1 MKRFHVHVAVEK
13 LADSIRFY
21 SSLFGVDPTV
31 VQPDYAKWMLEEPR
45 VNFAI
50 SQRGRQPGINHLGFQ
65 VESDAELKAMRGHL
79 EAADTGLVEQTGAA
93 CCYALSDKYWV
104 TDPQGVA
111 WETFHTLD
119 SVPMYGEDSHAAAL
133 PATCCIPLAPSESQD
148 QAGACCI
155 PLPGAAASAPDKAC
169 CQ

>member
-1 MKRFHVHVAVEK
+1 MKRFHVHVSVDK
-13 LADSIRFY
+13 LDESIRFY
-21 SSLFGVDPTV
+21 SSLFGTAPTV
-31 VQPDYAKWMLEEPR
+31 VQPDYAKWMLEDPC

-50 SQRGRQPGINHLGFQ
+50 SQRGRQPGVNHLGFQ
-65 VESDAELKAMRGHL
+65 VESDDELKAMRSQL
-79 EAADTGLVEQTGAA
+79 ETADAGLLEQTAAA

-119 SVPMYGEDSHAAAL
+119 SVPVYGEDTRTAAL
-133 PATCCIPLAPSESQD
+133 PSACCIPLASSASEAN
-148 QAGACCI
+148 AGACCI
-155 PLPGAAASAPDKAC
+155 PLPQVAAAADKAC

>member
-1 MKRFHVHVAVEK
+1 MKRFHVHVSVEK
-13 LADSIRFY
+13 LDESIRFY
-21 SSLFGVDPTV
+21 TSLFGTAPTV
-31 VQPDYAKWMLEEPR
+31 MQPDYAKWMLEEPR
-45 VNFAI
+45 LNFAI
-50 SQRGRQPGINHLGFQ
+50 SQRGHPLGVNHLGFQ
-65 VESDAELKAMRGHL
+65 VEDDAELKAMRGQL

-111 WETFHTLD
+111 WETFHTLAT
-119 SVPMYGEDSHAAAL
+119 VPIFGEDTRTSAL
-133 PATCCIPLAPSESQD
+133 QGACCIPLAASESQD

-155 PLPGAAASAPDKAC
+155 PLPVAEAADKAC

>member
-1 MKRFHVHVAVEK
+1 MKRFHVHVSVEK
-13 LADSIRFY
+13 LDESIRFY
-21 SSLFGVDPTV
+21 TSLFGTAPTV
-31 VQPDYAKWMLEEPR
+31 MQPDYAKWMLEEPR
-45 VNFAI
+45 LNFAI
-50 SQRGRQPGINHLGFQ
+50 SQRGHPLGVNHLGFQ
-65 VESDAELKAMRGHL
+65 VEDDAELKAMRGQL

-111 WETFHTLD
+111 WETFHTLQT
-119 SVPMYGEDSHAAAL
+119 VPIFGEDTRTSAL
-133 PATCCIPLAPSESQD
+133 QGACCIPLAASESQD

-155 PLPGAAASAPDKAC
+155 PLPVAEAADKAC